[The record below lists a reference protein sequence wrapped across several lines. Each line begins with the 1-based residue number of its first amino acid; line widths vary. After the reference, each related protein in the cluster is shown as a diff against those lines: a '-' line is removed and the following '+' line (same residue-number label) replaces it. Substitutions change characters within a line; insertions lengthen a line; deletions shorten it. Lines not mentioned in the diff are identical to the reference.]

1 MTAKA
6 ITYKTLTPV
15 ERKRSSAALLRKQN
29 EELRRKVEFLEEE
42 LRVERET
49 QRIFARRRSYGTG
62 YQQ

>member
-1 MTAKA
+1 MTRT
-6 ITYKTLTPV
+6 ITYKTQTPV
-15 ERKRSSAALLRKQN
+15 ERKRSSVQLLRKQN

-49 QRIFARRRSYGTG
+49 QRVLARRASYGTG